1 MSTSDDINALLGINP
16 NEIVQ
21 QARQVK
27 HELAAITEDNLGEKI
42 IEETNDIMDSA
53 RQALAA
59 VLDEVQATPNDAEL
73 VESASKLIQAQAGL
87 IDALSKLHLNKEK
100 FNQQMTLTKMRLSA
114 EHQMN
119 AENNQTKILV
129 SRGEIM
135 DRLFKDARNINV
147 VDITPE
153 IE

>member
-16 NEIVQ
+16 SEIVQ
-21 QARQVK
+21 QARHVK
-27 HELAAITEDNLGEKI
+27 HELATITKDKLGEKI

-87 IDALSKLHLNKEK
+87 IDALSKLHLNREK
-100 FNQQMTLTKMRLSA
+100 FNQQVALTKMRLSA
-114 EHQMN
+114 EQQMN
-119 AENNQTKILV
+119 TENNQTKMLV

-135 DRLFKDARNINV
+135 ERLFDDARKINV
-147 VDITPE
+147 IDITNE
-153 IE
+153 LD

>member
-1 MSTSDDINALLGINP
+1 MSTNDDINALLGINP

-27 HELAAITEDNLGEKI
+27 HELTNVSQENLGKKI

-59 VLDEVQATPNDAEL
+59 VLDEVQSTPNDAEL

-87 IDALSKLHLNKEK
+87 IDALSKLHLNREK
-100 FNQQMTLTKMRLSA
+100 FNQQVALTKMRLSA
-114 EHQMN
+114 EQQMN
-119 AENNQTKILV
+119 TENNQTKMLV

-135 DRLFKDARNINV
+135 ERLFNDARKVNV
-147 VDITPE
+147 IDITDE
-153 IE
+153 ID

>member
-16 NEIVQ
+16 SEIVRE
-21 QARQVK
+21 ARHVK
-27 HELAAITEDNLGEKI
+27 HELSTISTDKLGEKI
-42 IEETNDIMDSA
+42 IEETNDIMDST

-100 FNQQMTLTKMRLSA
+100 FNQQVTLTKMRLSA
-114 EHQMN
+114 EQQMN
-119 AENNQTKILV
+119 TENNQTKMLV
-129 SRGEIM
+129 SRSEIM
-135 DRLFKDARNINV
+135 DRLFNDARKVNV
-147 VDITPE
+147 IDIEPTLE
-153 IE
+153 

>member
-1 MSTSDDINALLGINP
+1 MSTNDDINALLGINP

-27 HELAAITEDNLGEKI
+27 HELTNISHENLGEKI

-59 VLDEVQATPNDAEL
+59 VLDEVQSTPNDAEL

-87 IDALSKLHLNKEK
+87 IDALSKLHLNREK
-100 FNQQMTLTKMRLSA
+100 FNQQVALTKMRLSA
-114 EHQMN
+114 EQQMN
-119 AENNQTKILV
+119 TENNQTKMLV

-135 DRLFKDARNINV
+135 ERLFNDARKVNV
-147 VDITPE
+147 IDITDE
-153 IE
+153 ID

>member
-1 MSTSDDINALLGINP
+1 MSTNDDINALLGINP

-27 HELAAITEDNLGEKI
+27 HELATISPENLGEKI

-87 IDALSKLHLNKEK
+87 IDALSKLHLNREK
-100 FNQQMTLTKMRLSA
+100 FNQQVALTKMRLSA
-114 EHQMN
+114 EQQMN
-119 AENNQTKILV
+119 TENNQTKMLV

-135 DRLFKDARNINV
+135 DRLFKDASKVNV
-147 VDITPE
+147 IDITPD

>member
-1 MSTSDDINALLGINP
+1 MSTNDDINALLGINP

-27 HELAAITEDNLGEKI
+27 HELAAISPENLGEKI

-87 IDALSKLHLNKEK
+87 IDALSKLHLNREK
-100 FNQQMTLTKMRLSA
+100 FNQQVALTKMRLSA
-114 EHQMN
+114 EQQMN
-119 AENNQTKILV
+119 TENNQTKMLV

-135 DRLFKDARNINV
+135 DRLFKDASKVNV
-147 VDITPE
+147 IDITPD

>member
-1 MSTSDDINALLGINP
+1 MSTNDDINALLGINP
-16 NEIVQ
+16 TEIVQ

-27 HELAAITEDNLGEKI
+27 HELATISPENLGEKI

-87 IDALSKLHLNKEK
+87 IDALSKLHLNREK
-100 FNQQMTLTKMRLSA
+100 FNQQVALTKMRLSA
-114 EHQMN
+114 EQQMN
-119 AENNQTKILV
+119 TENNQTKMLV

-135 DRLFKDARNINV
+135 DRLFKDASKVNV
-147 VDITPE
+147 IDITPD

>member
-1 MSTSDDINALLGINP
+1 MSTNDDINALLGINP

-27 HELAAITEDNLGEKI
+27 HELTNISQENLGEKI

-59 VLDEVQATPNDAEL
+59 VLDEVQSTPNDAEL

-87 IDALSKLHLNKEK
+87 IDALSKLHLNREK
-100 FNQQMTLTKMRLSA
+100 FNQQVALTKMRLSA
-114 EHQMN
+114 EQQMN
-119 AENNQTKILV
+119 TENNQTKMLV

-135 DRLFKDARNINV
+135 ERLFNDARKVNV
-147 VDITPE
+147 IDITDE
-153 IE
+153 ID

>member
-1 MSTSDDINALLGINP
+1 MSTNDDINALLGINP

-27 HELAAITEDNLGEKI
+27 HELSNISQENLGKKI

-87 IDALSKLHLNKEK
+87 IDALSKLHLNREK
-100 FNQQMTLTKMRLSA
+100 FNQQVALTKMRLSA
-114 EHQMN
+114 EQQMN
-119 AENNQTKILV
+119 TENNQTKMLV

-135 DRLFKDARNINV
+135 DRLFKDASKVNV
-147 VDITPE
+147 IDITPD

>member
-16 NEIVQ
+16 SEIVRE
-21 QARQVK
+21 ARHVK
-27 HELAAITEDNLGEKI
+27 HELATISEDKLGEKI

-100 FNQQMTLTKMRLSA
+100 FNQQVALTKMRLSA
-114 EHQMN
+114 EQQMN
-119 AENNQTKILV
+119 TENNQTKMLV
-129 SRGEIM
+129 SRSEIM
-135 DRLFKDARNINV
+135 DRLFNDARKVNV
-147 VDITPE
+147 IDIEPTLE
-153 IE
+153 

>member
-16 NEIVQ
+16 SEIVQ
-21 QARQVK
+21 QARHVK
-27 HELAAITEDNLGEKI
+27 HELATITKDKLGEKI

-87 IDALSKLHLNKEK
+87 IDALSKLHLNREK
-100 FNQQMTLTKMRLSA
+100 FNQQVALTKMRLSA
-114 EHQMN
+114 EQQMN
-119 AENNQTKILV
+119 TENNQTKMLV

-135 DRLFKDARNINV
+135 ERLFNDARKINV
-147 VDITPE
+147 IDITNE
-153 IE
+153 LD

>member
-16 NEIVQ
+16 SEIVQ
-21 QARQVK
+21 QARHVK
-27 HELAAITEDNLGEKI
+27 HELATITEDKLGEKI

-87 IDALSKLHLNKEK
+87 IDALSKLHLNREK
-100 FNQQMTLTKMRLSA
+100 FNQQVALTKMRLSA
-114 EHQMN
+114 EQQMN
-119 AENNQTKILV
+119 TENNQTKMLV

-135 DRLFKDARNINV
+135 ERLFDDARKINV
-147 VDITPE
+147 IDITNE
-153 IE
+153 LD

>member
-1 MSTSDDINALLGINP
+1 MSTSDDINALLGISP

-27 HELAAITEDNLGEKI
+27 HELATISPENLGEKI

-59 VLDEVQATPNDAEL
+59 VLDEVQSTPNDAEL

-87 IDALSKLHLNKEK
+87 IDALSKLHLNREK
-100 FNQQMTLTKMRLSA
+100 FNQQVALTKMRLSA
-114 EHQMN
+114 EQQMN
-119 AENNQTKILV
+119 TENNQTKMLV

-135 DRLFKDARNINV
+135 ERLFNDARKVNV
-147 VDITPE
+147 IDITDE
-153 IE
+153 LD

>member
-1 MSTSDDINALLGINP
+1 MSTNDDINALLGISP

-21 QARQVK
+21 QARHIK
-27 HELAAITEDNLGEKI
+27 HELATISENNLGEKI

-100 FNQQMTLTKMRLSA
+100 FNQQVALTKMRLSA
-114 EHQMN
+114 EQQMN
-119 AENNQTKILV
+119 TENNQTKMLV

-135 DRLFKDARNINV
+135 DRLFKDASKINV
-147 VDITPE
+147 IDITAD

>member
-1 MSTSDDINALLGINP
+1 MSTSDDINALLGISP

-27 HELAAITEDNLGEKI
+27 HELSNISQENLGEKI

-59 VLDEVQATPNDAEL
+59 VLDEVQSTPNDAEL

-87 IDALSKLHLNKEK
+87 IDALSKLHLNREK
-100 FNQQMTLTKMRLSA
+100 FNQQVALTKMRLSA
-114 EHQMN
+114 EQQMN
-119 AENNQTKILV
+119 TENNQTKMLV

-135 DRLFKDARNINV
+135 ERLFNDARKVNV
-147 VDITPE
+147 IDITDE
-153 IE
+153 ID